1 MFRRSLRS
9 GFVAALIVVASG
21 TSALA
26 QVGAPAPFPNPPP
39 QPLPKRFAT
48 SSFDVQK
55 KATSTFR
62 EERRSALP
70 LQVSTAR
77 KLAEQLQIPCDVIDA
92 GLLSDRPTKD
102 PSYEL
107 VCKDSIGWIILHRDD
122 GGTQVAD
129 CLAWQDSAAAAGRKW
144 PRGLECL
151 MPANSDP
158 IVGLKPL
165 AKRVASGCDLADAA
179 FLGSGGQ
186 PAITRYELA
195 CRNGQGYVVDQPAPG
210 SKASFSSITCAD
222 AAKLGAPCKLPAG
235 GKNKTG

>member
-1 MFRRSLRS
+1 MFRRSVRS
-9 GFVAALIVVASG
+9 NCAAVLAAVLFGAP
-21 TSALA
+21 ALA
-26 QVGAPAPFPNPPP
+26 QVGPPAPFPNLPP
-39 QPLPKRFAT
+39 QPPPRRFAT

-55 KATSTFR
+55 KATSSFKQ
-62 EERRSALP
+62 ERRSALP
-70 LQVSTAR
+70 LQVSAAR
-77 KLAEQLQIPCDVIDA
+77 KLASQLQIPCDVVDA

-107 VCKDSIGWIILHRDD
+107 VCKDAIGWIILHRDD

-129 CLAWQDSAAAAGRKW
+129 CLAWQDSASAAGHNW

-165 AKRVASGCDLADAA
+165 AKRVSSACDLADAA

-222 AAKLGAPCKLPAG
+222 AAKVGAPCKLPAG
-235 GKNKTG
+235 GKAKTG